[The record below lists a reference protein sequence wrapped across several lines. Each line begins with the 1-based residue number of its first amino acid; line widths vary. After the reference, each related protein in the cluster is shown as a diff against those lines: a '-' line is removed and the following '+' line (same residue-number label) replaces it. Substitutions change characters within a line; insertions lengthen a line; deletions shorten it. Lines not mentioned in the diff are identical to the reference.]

1 MSLEI
6 GNSLHIHPPFAG
18 QILPMAGVGGGAVD
32 GNNQGGFHRRSI
44 NRIAARA
51 SLLQTFSSVHDGFQ
65 SLQGKLLLD
74 GGSLSGSFFN
84 RTVVLI
90 CQHSSDGA
98 FGLVLNR
105 GAERTVGEAITE
117 DLPERIGEQD
127 LWVGGPV
134 QPASLSYLH
143 SDDYLP
149 DANVFPNLNLDHS
162 LEDLVELGGSFSN
175 TQKVRVFTGYSGRS
189 EEHTSELQSR
199 TNLVCRLLLEKK
211 KN

>member
-1 MSLEI
+1 M
-6 GNSLHIHPPFAG
+6 
-18 QILPMAGVGGGAVD
+18 
-32 GNNQGGFHRRSI
+32 RSI

-175 TQKVRVFTGYSGRS
+175 TQKVRVFTGYSGWGPGQLEDEMKRKAWVTHTATI
-189 EEHTSELQSR
+189 EHVFESSPEQLWR
-199 TNLVCRLLLEKK
+199 TIMREMGGVNRLMSDAPDDLSW
-211 KN
+211 N

>member
-1 MSLEI
+1 M
-6 GNSLHIHPPFAG
+6 N
-18 QILPMAGVGGGAVD
+18 GVAK
-32 GNNQGGFHRRSI
+32 F
-44 NRIAARA
+44 A
-51 SLLQTFSSVHDGFQ
+51 SLLQTFSSVYDGFQ

-143 SDDYLP
+143 SDDFLP
-149 DANVFPNLNLDHS
+149 EANVLPNLNLNHS
-162 LEDLVELGGSFSN
+162 VEDLADLGGSFSI
-175 TQKVRVFTGYSGRS
+175 TQKVRVFAGYSGWGAGQLDG
-189 EEHTSELQSR
+189 EIANGDWFNAPADEMIVFDDDLTTKWSR
-199 TNLVCRLLLEKK
+199 ASDMIKMKL
-211 KN
+211 

>member
-1 MSLEI
+1 M
-6 GNSLHIHPPFAG
+6 
-18 QILPMAGVGGGAVD
+18 
-32 GNNQGGFHRRSI
+32 
-44 NRIAARA
+44 
-51 SLLQTFSSVHDGFQ
+51 
-65 SLQGKLLLD
+65 
-74 GGSLSGSFFN
+74 
-84 RTVVLI
+84 
-90 CQHSSDGA
+90 
-98 FGLVLNR
+98 LNR

-175 TQKVRVFTGYSGRS
+175 TQKVRVFTGYSGWGPGQLEDEMKRKAWVTHTATI
-189 EEHTSELQSR
+189 EHVFESSPEQLWR
-199 TNLVCRLLLEKK
+199 TIMREMGGVNRLMSDAPDDLSW
-211 KN
+211 N